1 MCPESPS
8 QIPTPFLFPSEV
20 TVILNC
26 VFLISLLFFIF
37 YRIFSSVHSLSRVL
51 LFATPWITPRWAS
64 LSIPTPRVYPNSCP
78 LSWWCHPAISSSVVP
93 FSSCPQSF
101 PASGISHIIVPLNNI
116 VFCYPFFELHING
129 CMNFVVFLFLLN
141 KIYSFI
147 CTARI
152 QSFFTGLQI
161 SMEGILTN
169 CPFYC

>member
-1 MCPESPS
+1 MCPVSPS

-51 LFATPWITPRWAS
+51 LFATPWITTRWAS
-64 LSIPTPRVYPNSCP
+64 LSIPTPRLYPNSCP
-78 LSWWCHPAISSSVVP
+78 LSWWCHPTISSSVVP

-101 PASGISHIIVPLNNI
+101 PASGILHIIVPLNNI